1 MLNVDIKLDP
11 GFQKSM
17 KKFMTKKQYESAIKR
32 SVSRAVSSAYTAGNR
47 AITSQ
52 YRIKMGDVRSL
63 SEKQPQK
70 GFIRYGGGTKGRMLT
85 TTHFRV
91 SPKGATSQKGVPVA
105 RRRRYT
111 LTIRNKKPTRWF
123 MLPGRPAGMLW
134 ERTGRGPKAV
144 RPVKAVSIAQMANKK
159 VQQTVQKT
167 MQTEYDKRF
176 RHEVEQIIKR
186 AGGKPK

>member
-1 MLNVDIKLDP
+1 
-11 GFQKSM
+11 M

-70 GFIRYGGGTKGRMLT
+70 GLIRYGGGTKGRMLT
-85 TTHFRV
+85 TTHFGV
-91 SPKGATSQKGVPVA
+91 TPGGFESQAGIAV
-105 RRRRYT
+105 RRRKKYH
-111 LTIRNKKPTRWF
+111 LTVKKGQKKVTRFF
-123 MLPGRPAGMLW
+123 MLPGKPAGMLW
-134 ERTGRGPKAV
+134 QRTGRGPKAV

>member
-1 MLNVDIKLDP
+1 MINVDIKLDP
-11 GFQKSM
+11 SFPKSM
-17 KKFMTKKQYESAIKR
+17 KKLMTKKQYDAAIKR
-32 SVSRAVSSAYTAGNR
+32 TVSRAVSSAYTAGNR

-70 GFIRYGGGTKGRMLT
+70 GLIRYGGGVKGRMLT
-85 TTHFRV
+85 TTHFQV
-91 SPKGATSQKGVPVA
+91 SPKGATSQKGVPVS
-105 RRRRYT
+105 RRRKYT
-111 LTIRNKKPTRWF
+111 LTIRNKKSTRWF

-134 ERTGRGPKAV
+134 ERTGSGPKAV
-144 RPVKAVSIAQMANKK
+144 RPVKSVSIAQMANVK
-159 VQQTVQKT
+159 VQKTVQKT

-186 AGGKPK
+186 AGGK